1 MRNRDINTQINAFME
16 RKTAQFPDLTR
27 ITNIVLDS

>member
-1 MRNRDINTQINAFME
+1 MENRDFDSQINAFLE

-27 ITNIVLDS
+27 ITNIVLES